1 MKTKYDSVLKV
12 KKQHLD
18 NAENELN
25 KAKQRRLKYE
35 QDYDLADEESKSL
48 SLPSSGDIKS
58 LRTNLNMI
66 DIAKEVKQRAKE
78 KLELS
83 NKELNHYQFVY
94 KKAYL
99 DYEKIKYL
107 KEEDIR
113 NQIKQKQ
120 KDEEKFIDELAISR
134 YFYGEKND

>member
-66 DIAKEVKQRAKE
+66 DIAREVKQRAKE